1 MIFDFALTQLSVW
14 RFTVF
19 TMKPIYA
26 LTVRLLLL
34 IGLLTGCTT
43 LAQSEYGLEL
53 TLNGES
59 VAFEVEAPAT
69 LENGVITAPEGENV
83 TVTFKG
89 GRLELNL
96 TDWNTFD
103 YAHVLGTTFTRT
115 AENTYRVAAT
125 VRHNDQG
132 WDNYADAF
140 EVRGENVQN
149 GLREL
154 AHPHDNEQPFTRS
167 QSGVEATGLVY
178 VQAKD
183 NVEGLGGSVIYLDLA
198 SFADDEIEVSY
209 DLEATQ

>member
-1 MIFDFALTQLSVW
+1 
-14 RFTVF
+14 
-19 TMKPIYA
+19 MKPIYA

-53 TLNGES
+53 TVSGES
-59 VAFEVEAPAT
+59 VPFEVEAPAT
-69 LENGVITAPEGENV
+69 LENGTITLSEDQESA
-83 TVTFKG
+83 TVTFEG

-96 TDWNTFD
+96 ADWDTFD

-140 EVRGENVQN
+140 EVKGENVQN

-178 VQAKD
+178 VQAQD